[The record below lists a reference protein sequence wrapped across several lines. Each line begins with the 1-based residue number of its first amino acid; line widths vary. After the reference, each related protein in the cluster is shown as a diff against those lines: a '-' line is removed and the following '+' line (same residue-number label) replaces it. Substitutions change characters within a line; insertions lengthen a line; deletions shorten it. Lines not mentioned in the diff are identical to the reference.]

1 MLNSP
6 MLSIF
11 QHFHAIPLRS
21 PLISLRSKWRLTGF
35 SRRFTPKNPV
45 RLHKPFGQ
53 LPRWGAKN
61 VLPLNLIAL
70 PIGKGDRTAVDRV
83 LSFIVDLRRS
93 FPLVFHTAST
103 LSGSLRSPPSP
114 RGEGF
119 VRPYCFSTYACIRS
133 DNARKAMLSYRSL
146 PHRGRGTASAVD
158 RVLSYIVDLRRISSL
173 FFIPLVPYPAR
184 SARHLPHAGKA
195 LFVRIVF
202 PHMRV
207 FALTMREKRCSR
219 IVAFPIGEGEPRQ
232 RWIGYSRISST

>member
-70 PIGKGDRTAVDRV
+70 PA
-83 LSFIVDLRRS
+83 
-93 FPLVFHTAST
+93 
-103 LSGSLRSPPSP
+103 
-114 RGEGF
+114 
-119 VRPYCFSTYACIRS
+119 
-133 DNARKAMLSYRSL
+133 
-146 PHRGRGTASAVD
+146 RGR
-158 RVLSYIVDLRRISSL
+158 LCPSL
-173 FFIPLVPYPAR
+173 FFFHI
-184 SARHLPHAGKA
+184 S
-195 LFVRIVF
+195 
-202 PHMRV
+202 HMRV
-207 FALTMREKRCSR
+207 FALMLWGKRYSR
-219 IVAFPIGEGEPRQ
+219 IVIPSAAEGSFSFAVFLFLCGAVCMKHRFWGAQGAGCFPLAVPLTSFAFPRTKKI
-232 RWIGYSRISST
+232 SRFRSK